1 MKTDIT
7 ITAQERA
14 ELERL
19 VANRNTPAKMGWRA
33 KIILAS
39 AAGESVKG

>member
-19 VANRNTPAKMGWRA
+19 VANRNTPAKMGVVSRNFRTFDF
-33 KIILAS
+33 S
-39 AAGESVKG
+39 